1 MSEILYERT
10 MPQGHVVRIRRLT
23 QDGTAPMR
31 AVIEI
36 DRRAGSPRAAGS
48 RGHPPALMAVEGES
62 ETDVVPRCSRSSKTT
77 RLSRGFSRSAASA
90 NVPVTAPLNPRRLM
104 LGAAKKLLLD
114 SPAPPTPAPAPPA
127 RFEPPRLTAK
137 ILEKTPMSRSR
148 DRILANLDEMYR
160 EAFERS
166 KATGDAA
173 QMASLDFAYRREQL
187 YSRSCSTS
195 ATRSSASRVRATARR
210 SAPACG

>member
-1 MSEILYERT
+1 
-10 MPQGHVVRIRRLT
+10 V
-23 QDGTAPMR
+23 
-31 AVIEI
+31 
-36 DRRAGSPRAAGS
+36 
-48 RGHPPALMAVEGES
+48 
-62 ETDVVPRCSRSSKTT
+62 TT
-77 RLSRGFSRSAASA
+77 
-90 NVPVTAPLNPRRLM
+90 PLNPRRLM

-114 SPAPPTPAPAPPA
+114 SPAPPAPVPAPPA

-166 KATGDAA
+166 KATGDDA

-187 YSRSCSTS
+187 YFEILLD
-195 ATRSSASRVRATARR
+195 VRDAIERQ
-210 SAPACG
+210 